1 VELNMLMK
9 NKIGSLFTGYG
20 GLDMAIEEL
29 TGGTLAWYS
38 EIEPAACKIL
48 ESIYPDVPNLGDIK
62 KIDWNE
68 VEAVDIITGG
78 YPCQPFSTAGKREG
92 ENDDR
97 HLWPFVRDAIDV
109 LRPKRAIL
117 ENVRGH
123 LSLGFK
129 EVLMDIAD
137 LGYDAEWG
145 TFRASDVGAP
155 HRRERL
161 FIIAY
166 PDSQGIQGHE
176 DSGSETPS
184 TRQGHFEQGVS
195 TPVIDW
201 GKYAPAIRRWESV
214 LNRPTPT
221 PTVGPLEKRR
231 LNPQFVE
238 WMMGLPDGWV
248 TGHELSTAKELKMLG
263 NGVCPQ
269 QAREAVKQLIT
280 RIDRNVSQQLL
291 KEQSK

>member
-1 VELNMLMK
+1 M
-9 NKIGSLFTGYG
+9 
-20 GLDMAIEEL
+20 D
-29 TGGTLAWYS
+29 LA
-38 EIEPAACKIL
+38 
-48 ESIYPDVPNLGDIK
+48 DI
-62 KIDWNE
+62 
-68 VEAVDIITGG
+68 
-78 YPCQPFSTAGKREG
+78 
-92 ENDDR
+92 
-97 HLWPFVRDAIDV
+97 
-109 LRPKRAIL
+109 
-117 ENVRGH
+117 
-123 LSLGFK
+123 
-129 EVLMDIAD
+129 
-137 LGYDAEWG
+137 GYDAEWG

-263 NGVCPQ
+263 NGVVPQ

-291 KEQSK
+291 KEQSN